1 MSEPAIIAMVIAG
14 LTLDEQEALFHDEE
28 WPCEFRVG
36 YRKAKTPSQKVKVLK
51 GRVEHFIMTG
61 E

>member
-1 MSEPAIIAMVIAG
+1 MVIAG